1 MQATIQTIYEKS
13 RIDLLDKFLELML
26 ASNHLVAIEHHKS
39 YLHGKLD
46 TLLTEALIAPD
57 VYKDYSDKIENVYN
71 QKKGDLK

>member
-1 MQATIQTIYEKS
+1 MQTTIQTIYEKS

-26 ASNHLVAIEHHKS
+26 ASNHLVTIEQHKS

-57 VYKDYSDKIENVYN
+57 VYIEYSSKVENIYN
-71 QKKGDLK
+71 QKKGELK